1 MTRAGYRPS
10 HELVPLVLSGSR
22 LAIARMISRAEGG
35 YAEASEA
42 LAELYK
48 HTGKAHIVGIT
59 GVPGA
64 GKSTLVAAL
73 IKSLTQGGRK
83 VGVVAVDPSSPFSGG
98 AILGDRVRMND
109 AAEANQAFVR
119 SMATRGHLGG
129 LAPATLQAVDILDA
143 AGYSPIIIET
153 VGVGQ
158 DEVEIV
164 SAAHT
169 IVVLSP
175 PGLGDDIQ
183 AIKAGILEIADIHV
197 VSKADKPEAASAVAA
212 LKGMLALGGRNGDIP
227 HFAGHRSTPTRG
239 SRNEECPHF
248 SKWTSPVLAVS
259 SVSGEQM
266 ELLKATIARH
276 WTHLHASGE
285 LAERQRNNC
294 RTRIFN
300 TARHLFQQQFD
311 ERSDELEQHL
321 QAVVKR
327 EADPQAAA
335 HALLGWN
342 KERQK

>member
-1 MTRAGYRPS
+1 MTGVALFSRAKHQAYTPS
-10 HELVPLVLSGSR
+10 LQLVPQVLAGSR
-22 LAIARMISRAEGG
+22 LAIARMISRAEAN
-35 YAEASEA
+35 YAEAADA
-42 LAELYK
+42 LAEIYK
-48 HTGKAHIVGIT
+48 HTGNAHIIGIT

-64 GKSTLVAAL
+64 GKSTLVSSL
-73 IKSLTQGGRK
+73 IKSLTSDGRK

-129 LAPATLQAVDILDA
+129 LAPSTLQAVDVLDA

-197 VSKADKPEAASAVAA
+197 VSKADKPEAGAAVAA
-212 LKGMLALGGRNGDIP
+212 LKGMLSLGAARPN
-227 HFAGHRSTPTRG
+227 ST
-239 SRNEECPHF
+239 
-248 SKWTSPVLAVS
+248 WISPVLAVS
-259 SVSGEQM
+259 SVSGEHL
-266 ELLKATIARH
+266 ESLKSSIDRH
-276 WTHLHASGE
+276 WKHLQDSGE
-285 LAERQRNNC
+285 LAERRRNNC

-300 TARHLFQQQFD
+300 MARHSFQHRFEEHAD
-311 ERSDELEQHL
+311 VLEAQL
-321 QAVVKR
+321 QAVVDR
-327 EADPQAAA
+327 EVDPQSAAQV
-335 HALLGWN
+335 LLSWN
-342 KERQK
+342 VKS

>member
-1 MTRAGYRPS
+1 MTRAQYRPS
-10 HELVPLVLSGSR
+10 LELVPMVLAGSR

-35 YAEASEA
+35 YEEAAEA
-42 LAELYK
+42 LAALYK
-48 HTGKAHIVGIT
+48 HGGKAHIIGIT

-73 IKSLTQGGRK
+73 IKALTLSGNK
-83 VGVVAVDPSSPFSGG
+83 VGVVAIDPSSPFSGG

-109 AAEANQAFVR
+109 SADANQAFVR

-169 IVVLSP
+169 IAVLSP

-197 VSKADKPEAASAVAA
+197 VSKADKPEAAAAVAA
-212 LKGMLALGGRNGDIP
+212 LKGMLALG
-227 HFAGHRSTPTRG
+227 AARSAWTP
-239 SRNEECPHF
+239 
-248 SKWTSPVLAVS
+248 PVLAVS
-259 SVSGEQM
+259 SLSGEHI
-266 ELLKATIARH
+266 ESLKTSIDNH
-276 WTHLHASGE
+276 WTHLQRSGE
-285 LAERQRNNC
+285 FAARQRNNC

-300 TARHLFQQQFD
+300 TARSLFQQRFE
-311 ERSDELEQHL
+311 ERGEDLEAQL
-321 QAVVKR
+321 QAVMKR
-327 EADPQAAA
+327 ESDPRSAAQ
-335 HALLGWN
+335 ALLGLN
-342 KERQK
+342 KERRP

>member
-1 MTRAGYRPS
+1 MTRGGYRPS
-10 HELVPLVLSGSR
+10 LELVPMVLAGSR

-35 YAEASEA
+35 YPEASEA
-42 LAELYK
+42 LAEIYK
-48 HTGKAHIVGIT
+48 HTGKAHIIGIT

-64 GKSTLVAAL
+64 GKSTLVATL
-73 IKSLTQGGRK
+73 IKALTMDGHK
-83 VGVVAVDPSSPFSGG
+83 VGVVAVDPSSPFTGG

-143 AGYSPIIIET
+143 AGYSPVIIET

-164 SAAHT
+164 SAAHS

-197 VSKADKPEAASAVAA
+197 VSKADKPEAAAAVAA
-212 LKGMLALGGRNGDIP
+212 LKGMLALGTS
-227 HFAGHRSTPTRG
+227 RSDSTWKP
-239 SRNEECPHF
+239 
-248 SKWTSPVLAVS
+248 PVLAVS

-266 ELLKATIARH
+266 ETLKATLGKH
-276 WTHLHASGE
+276 WTHLHESGE
-285 LAERQRNNC
+285 FAARQRNNC

-300 TARHLFQQQFD
+300 TARQLFQQQFE
-311 ERSDELEQHL
+311 ERAGELEQQL

-335 HALLGWN
+335 YALLGWN
-342 KERQK
+342 KETKK

>member
-1 MTRAGYRPS
+1 MTRGGYRPS
-10 HELVPLVLSGSR
+10 LELVPMVLAGSR

-35 YAEASEA
+35 YPEASEA

-48 HTGKAHIVGIT
+48 HTGKAHIIGIT

-64 GKSTLVAAL
+64 GKSTLVATL
-73 IKSLTQGGRK
+73 IKALTVDGRK
-83 VGVVAVDPSSPFSGG
+83 VGVVAVDPSSPFTGG

-143 AGYSPIIIET
+143 AGYSPVIIET

-164 SAAHT
+164 SAAHS

-197 VSKADKPEAASAVAA
+197 VSKADKPEAAAAVAA
-212 LKGMLALGGRNGDIP
+212 LKGMLALGTS
-227 HFAGHRSTPTRG
+227 RSDSTWKP
-239 SRNEECPHF
+239 
-248 SKWTSPVLAVS
+248 PVLAVS

-266 ELLKATIARH
+266 ETLKATLDKH
-276 WTHLHASGE
+276 WTHLHESGE
-285 LAERQRNNC
+285 LAARQRNNC

-300 TARHLFQQQFD
+300 TARQLFQQQFE
-311 ERSDELEQHL
+311 ERAGDLEQQL

-327 EADPQAAA
+327 KSDPQAAA

-342 KERQK
+342 KETQK

>member
-1 MTRAGYRPS
+1 MTRGGYRPS
-10 HELVPLVLSGSR
+10 LELVPGVLAGSR

-35 YAEASEA
+35 YAEASQA

-48 HTGKAHIVGIT
+48 HTGKAHIIGIT

-64 GKSTLVAAL
+64 GKSTLVATL
-73 IKSLTQGGRK
+73 IKALTVDGHK
-83 VGVVAVDPSSPFSGG
+83 VGVVAVDPSSPFTGG

-164 SAAHT
+164 SAAHS

-197 VSKADKPEAASAVAA
+197 VSKADKPEAAVTVAA
-212 LKGMLALGGRNGDIP
+212 LKGMLALGTGRSD
-227 HFAGHRSTPTRG
+227 STWKP
-239 SRNEECPHF
+239 
-248 SKWTSPVLAVS
+248 PVLAVS

-266 ELLKATIARH
+266 ETLIATLARH
-276 WTHLHASGE
+276 WNHLHDSGE
-285 LAERQRNNC
+285 FAARQRNNC

-300 TARHLFQQQFD
+300 TARQLFQQQFE
-311 ERSDELEQHL
+311 ERAEELEQQL

-342 KERQK
+342 KETQK

>member
-1 MTRAGYRPS
+1 MSGSGYRPS
-10 HELVPLVLSGSR
+10 LELVPLVLAGSR
-22 LAIARMISRAEGG
+22 LAVARMISRAEGG
-35 YAEASEA
+35 YAEAVEA

-48 HTGKAHIVGIT
+48 HTGKAHIIGMT

-64 GKSTLVAAL
+64 GKSTLVASL
-73 IKSLTQGGRK
+73 IKALAADGHK

-98 AILGDRVRMND
+98 AILGDRVRMNEV
-109 AAEANQAFVR
+109 AEANQAFVR

-164 SAAHT
+164 TAAHT
-169 IVVLSP
+169 VVVLSP

-197 VSKADKPEAASAVAA
+197 VSKADKPEAAAAIAA
-212 LKGMLALGGRNGDIP
+212 LRGLFALGT
-227 HFAGHRSTPTRG
+227 ARSSSAWTP
-239 SRNEECPHF
+239 PI
-248 SKWTSPVLAVS
+248 LAVS
-259 SVSGEQM
+259 SLSGEHMQT
-266 ELLKATIARH
+266 LKAAIGKH
-276 WTHLHASGE
+276 WTHLQESGE

-300 TARHLFQQQFD
+300 TARHLFQQQFA
-311 ERSDELEQHL
+311 ERPEELEKHL
-321 QAVVKR
+321 RAVMQR
-327 EADPQAAA
+327 ESDPQAAA
-335 HALLGWN
+335 QALLGWN
-342 KERQK
+342 EPRPK

>member
-1 MTRAGYRPS
+1 MTRGDYRPS
-10 HELVPLVLSGSR
+10 LELVPLVLAGSR
-22 LAIARMISRAEGG
+22 LAIARMISRAEGS
-35 YAEASEA
+35 YAEAAEA

-48 HTGKAHIVGIT
+48 HTGKAHLIGMT

-64 GKSTLVAAL
+64 GKSTLVASL
-73 IKSLTQGGRK
+73 IKALTLDGHK

-98 AILGDRVRMND
+98 AILGDRVRMNE

-164 SAAHT
+164 TAAHT
-169 IVVLSP
+169 VVVLSP

-197 VSKADKPEAASAVAA
+197 VSKADKPEAGATVAA
-212 LKGMLALGGRNGDIP
+212 LRGMLALGT
-227 HFAGHRSTPTRG
+227 ARSG
-239 SRNEECPHF
+239 
-248 SKWTSPVLAVS
+248 SKWTPPVLAVS
-259 SVSGEQM
+259 SHSAEHVES
-266 ELLKATIARH
+266 LKTAIATH
-276 WTHLHASGE
+276 WTHLQQSGE
-285 LAERQRNNC
+285 FTERQRNNC

-300 TARHLFQQQFD
+300 GARQLFQQQFE
-311 ERSDELEQHL
+311 ERGEELERQL
-321 QAVVKR
+321 QAVMKR
-327 EADPQAAA
+327 ESDPQTAA

>member
-1 MTRAGYRPS
+1 MTRASYRPS
-10 HELVPLVLSGSR
+10 SELVPLVLAGSR

-35 YAEASEA
+35 YAEAAEA
-42 LAELYK
+42 LAEIYR
-48 HTGKAHIVGIT
+48 HTGRAHIVGIT

-73 IKSLTQGGRK
+73 IKALTQDGHK

-197 VSKADKPEAASAVAA
+197 VSKADKPEAPAAVAA
-212 LKGMLALGGRNGDIP
+212 LQGMLALG
-227 HFAGHRSTPTRG
+227 AARSG
-239 SRNEECPHF
+239 ST
-248 SKWTSPVLAVS
+248 WTSPVLAVS

-266 ELLKATIARH
+266 DVLKSTIAKH
-276 WTHLHASGE
+276 WTHLHESGE
-285 LAERQRNNC
+285 LAGRERNNC

-300 TARHLFQQQFD
+300 TARQLFQQQFD
-311 ERSDELEQHL
+311 ERADELEEHL

-335 HALLGWN
+335 RALLGWN
-342 KERQK
+342 KESRK

>member
-1 MTRAGYRPS
+1 MTGVALFSRAKHPDYIAS
-10 HELVPLVLSGSR
+10 LELVPQVLAGSR
-22 LAIARMISRAEGG
+22 LAIARMISRAEANF
-35 YAEASEA
+35 AEAAGA

-48 HTGKAHIVGIT
+48 HTGNAHIIGIT

-64 GKSTLVAAL
+64 GKSTLVSSL
-73 IKSLTQGGRK
+73 IKSLTSEGRK
-83 VGVVAVDPSSPFSGG
+83 VGVVAVDPSSPYSGG

-129 LAPATLQAVDILDA
+129 LAPSTLQAVDVLDA

-197 VSKADKPEAASAVAA
+197 VSKADKPEAGAAVAA
-212 LKGMLALGGRNGDIP
+212 LKGMLSLGAGRPN
-227 HFAGHRSTPTRG
+227 
-239 SRNEECPHF
+239 SR
-248 SKWTSPVLAVS
+248 WVSPVLAVS
-259 SVSGEQM
+259 SVSGEHL
-266 ELLKATIARH
+266 ESLKSAIDGH
-276 WTHLHASGE
+276 WKHLQDSGE
-285 LAERQRNNC
+285 LTDRRRNNC

-300 TARHLFQQQFD
+300 MARHAFQQQFEEHAD
-311 ERSDELEQHL
+311 VLEAQL
-321 QAVVKR
+321 QAVLNR
-327 EADPQAAA
+327 EVDPQSAAQV
-335 HALLGWN
+335 LLGWN
-342 KERQK
+342 KKS

>member
-1 MTRAGYRPS
+1 MTRGGYRPS
-10 HELVPLVLSGSR
+10 LELVPMVLAGSR

-48 HTGKAHIVGIT
+48 HTGKAHIIGIT

-64 GKSTLVAAL
+64 GKSTLVATL
-73 IKSLTQGGRK
+73 IKALTVGGHK
-83 VGVVAVDPSSPFSGG
+83 VGVVAVDPSSPFTGG

-129 LAPATLQAVDILDA
+129 LAPSTLQAVDILDA

-164 SAAHT
+164 SAAHS

-197 VSKADKPEAASAVAA
+197 VSKSDKPEAAATVAA
-212 LKGMLALGGRNGDIP
+212 LKGMLALGT
-227 HFAGHRSTPTRG
+227 ARSDSTWKP
-239 SRNEECPHF
+239 
-248 SKWTSPVLAVS
+248 PVLAVS

-266 ELLKATIARH
+266 ETLIATLAKH
-276 WTHLHASGE
+276 WTHLHESGE
-285 LAERQRNNC
+285 FAARQRNNC

-300 TARHLFQQQFD
+300 TARQLFQQQFE
-311 ERSDELEQHL
+311 ERAEELEQQL

-342 KERQK
+342 KETQK

>member
-1 MTRAGYRPS
+1 MTRAQYRPS
-10 HELVPLVLSGSR
+10 LELVPMVLAGSR
-22 LAIARMISRAEGG
+22 LAIARMISRAEGS
-35 YAEASEA
+35 YAEAAEA
-42 LAELYK
+42 LAEIYK
-48 HTGKAHIVGIT
+48 HSGKAHIIGIT

-64 GKSTLVAAL
+64 GKSTLVASL
-73 IKSLTQGGRK
+73 IKALTLGGSK
-83 VGVVAVDPSSPFSGG
+83 VGVVAIDPSSPFSGG

-197 VSKADKPEAASAVAA
+197 VSKADKPEAAAAVAA
-212 LKGMLALGGRNGDIP
+212 LKGMLALGTAKSGS
-227 HFAGHRSTPTRG
+227 AWTP
-239 SRNEECPHF
+239 
-248 SKWTSPVLAVS
+248 PVLAVS
-259 SVSGEQM
+259 SLSGEHI
-266 ELLKATIARH
+266 ESLKASIDRH
-276 WTHLHASGE
+276 RSHLHGSGE
-285 LAERQRNNC
+285 FATRQRNNC

-300 TARHLFQQQFD
+300 TARHLFQQQFE
-311 ERSDELEQHL
+311 ERADDLEAQL

-327 EADPQAAA
+327 EADPQSAAQ
-335 HALLGWN
+335 ALLGWN

>member
-1 MTRAGYRPS
+1 MTGIALFSRAKHQSYTPS
-10 HELVPLVLSGSR
+10 LQLVPQVLAGSR
-22 LAIARMISRAEGG
+22 LAIARMISRAEAN
-35 YAEASEA
+35 YLEAAGA
-42 LAELYK
+42 LAEIYK
-48 HTGKAHIVGIT
+48 HTGNAHIIGIT

-64 GKSTLVAAL
+64 GKSTLVSSL
-73 IKSLTQGGRK
+73 IKSLTSDGRK

-129 LAPATLQAVDILDA
+129 LAPSTLQAVDVLDA

-197 VSKADKPEAASAVAA
+197 VSKADKPEAGAAVAA
-212 LKGMLALGGRNGDIP
+212 LKGMLSLGAARPN
-227 HFAGHRSTPTRG
+227 ST
-239 SRNEECPHF
+239 
-248 SKWTSPVLAVS
+248 WISPVLAVS
-259 SVSGEQM
+259 SVSGEHL
-266 ELLKATIARH
+266 ESLKSSIGQH
-276 WTHLHASGE
+276 WKHLQDSGE
-285 LAERQRNNC
+285 LADRRRNNC

-300 TARHLFQQQFD
+300 MARHSFQHRFEEHAD
-311 ERSDELEQHL
+311 VLEAQL
-321 QAVVKR
+321 QAVVNR
-327 EADPQAAA
+327 EVDPQSAAQV
-335 HALLGWN
+335 LLSWN
-342 KERQK
+342 VKS

>member
-1 MTRAGYRPS
+1 MRSGGYIPS
-10 HELVPLVLSGSR
+10 LDLVPQVLAGSR
-22 LAIARMISRAEGG
+22 LAIARMISRAEGN
-35 YAEASEA
+35 YAEASQA
-42 LAELYK
+42 LAEIYR
-48 HTGKAHIVGIT
+48 HTGKAQIIGIT

-64 GKSTLVAAL
+64 GKSTLVASL
-73 IKSLTQGGRK
+73 IKALTLGGHK
-83 VGVVAVDPSSPFSGG
+83 VGVVAIDPSSPFSGG
-98 AILGDRVRMND
+98 AILGDRVRMNE
-109 AAEANQAFVR
+109 AAEASQAFVR

-169 IVVLSP
+169 VVVLSP

-183 AIKAGILEIADIHV
+183 AIKAGILEIADVHV
-197 VSKADKPEAASAVAA
+197 VSKADKPEAGAVVAA
-212 LKGMLALGGRNGDIP
+212 LRGMLALG
-227 HFAGHRSTPTRG
+227 AARSG
-239 SRNEECPHF
+239 SSWAP
-248 SKWTSPVLAVS
+248 PILAVS
-259 SVSGEQM
+259 SQSSEHI
-266 ELLKATIARH
+266 ESLKAAIGKH
-276 WTHLHASGE
+276 WTHLQESGE

-311 ERSDELEQHL
+311 ERAEDLEKQL

-327 EADPQAAA
+327 ESDPETAA
-335 HALLGWN
+335 HVLLGWN
-342 KERQK
+342 KERPQ